1 MLKKIRLALYDK
13 SDYMK
18 NFMQYLYRQKYHALE
33 TRLFTSF
40 ENLLCQAKK
49 GEIDVLLGGEEAEE
63 EFTVLAQ
70 SDPRRSFFCQKVIWY
85 ERILH
90 FARFLNTSLCLTLCG
105 KYWLS

>member
-40 ENLLCQAKK
+40 ENLDRKS
-49 GEIDVLLGGEEAEE
+49 
-63 EFTVLAQ
+63 T
-70 SDPRRSFFCQKVIWY
+70 R
-85 ERILH
+85 
-90 FARFLNTSLCLTLCG
+90 LNSSHAS
-105 KYWLS
+105 KSRMPSSA

>member
-49 GEIDVLLGGEEAEE
+49 GEIDVLLG
-63 EFTVLAQ
+63 
-70 SDPRRSFFCQKVIWY
+70 
-85 ERILH
+85 
-90 FARFLNTSLCLTLCG
+90 
-105 KYWLS
+105 

>member
-40 ENLLCQAKK
+40 ENLFCQAEKRRDRCVVRRRRSRR
-49 GEIDVLLGGEEAEE
+49 GVYR
-63 EFTVLAQ
+63 VAQ
-70 SDPRRSFFCQKVIWY
+70 SDSADHSFVRR
-85 ERILH
+85 
-90 FARFLNTSLCLTLCG
+90 
-105 KYWLS
+105 

>member
-63 EFTVLAQ
+63 EFTVLHSLIPQIILLSEGNMVREDSAFCKIFKYQ
-70 SDPRRSFFCQKVIWY
+70 SVPDIMR
-85 ERILH
+85 
-90 FARFLNTSLCLTLCG
+90 
-105 KYWLS
+105 KYWLL